1 MLLTRRTFFVTVL
14 ISLICGC
21 TPSLA
26 QHDAATVRRETTVFS
41 LDQDREPVALLNGL
55 WRFQP
60 GDDPTGEKGWARADF
75 DDSKWA
81 QIRSDKSWSDQGYKD
96 IAGTAWYRVK
106 VLIPEGQQQ
115 LSIDLPYIYTNYQIF
130 ADGQLIGGRGAM
142 PPDSRPASAPAF
154 TFALPAD
161 LSAGPRTL
169 TIALR
174 VWHWKHWA
182 SLFGGGLQGGV
193 RIGRTELIQERAELR
208 NYADAWRFTPRI
220 FLAMLEVLG
229 ALTAWALFGMRSKE
243 KEYLWFGVWLMLSAA
258 NRCLSV
264 YMTFHLFGEKTFEA
278 VAPLMQLGGTLAS
291 ISFYFHLL
299 RGRRNWLFWLAT
311 ASIGVLCLVVPARP
325 TELISIAAWNSLSTL
340 LLVPT
345 MVWILTLLIQ
355 RAIEGIPD
363 ARLLLAPGLL
373 QQLVNLTGAALWILY
388 VTRLY
393 PVRPAWFYRTSQWP
407 FPVSVTNLA
416 DGLFMIAMIAILIY
430 RFARRSQHEERL
442 AGELEAARTVQQIL
456 VPEDIPVIPGF
467 TIQTVYKPF
476 GQVGGDFFQILPLEA
491 GGVLVAIGDVSGK
504 GMPAAMTVSLIVGA
518 LRMAVETT
526 SDPAGI
532 LAALNRRLYGRN
544 YGGFTTC
551 AILRAD
557 ADGRLTIANAGHLSP
572 YLYGAELLL
581 EGGLPLGLMP
591 DCEYTE
597 STFHLGDHEQVTLV
611 TDGVVEARSKS
622 GELFGFDRTAAIA
635 TRAANSIAQT
645 AQHFGQ
651 DDDITVLTLT
661 RP

>member
-1 MLLTRRTFFVTVL
+1 
-14 ISLICGC
+14 
-21 TPSLA
+21 
-26 QHDAATVRRETTVFS
+26 
-41 LDQDREPVALLNGL
+41 
-55 WRFQP
+55 
-60 GDDPTGEKGWARADF
+60 
-75 DDSKWA
+75 
-81 QIRSDKSWSDQGYKD
+81 
-96 IAGTAWYRVK
+96 
-106 VLIPEGQQQ
+106 
-115 LSIDLPYIYTNYQIF
+115 
-130 ADGQLIGGRGAM
+130 
-142 PPDSRPASAPAF
+142 
-154 TFALPAD
+154 
-161 LSAGPRTL
+161 
-169 TIALR
+169 
-174 VWHWKHWA
+174 
-182 SLFGGGLQGGV
+182 
-193 RIGRTELIQERAELR
+193 
-208 NYADAWRFTPRI
+208 
-220 FLAMLEVLG
+220 
-229 ALTAWALFGMRSKE
+229 
-243 KEYLWFGVWLMLSAA
+243 
-258 NRCLSV
+258 
-264 YMTFHLFGEKTFEA
+264 
-278 VAPLMQLGGTLAS
+278 
-291 ISFYFHLL
+291 
-299 RGRRNWLFWLAT
+299 
-311 ASIGVLCLVVPARP
+311 
-325 TELISIAAWNSLSTL
+325 
-340 LLVPT
+340 
-345 MVWILTLLIQ
+345 
-355 RAIEGIPD
+355 
-363 ARLLLAPGLL
+363 
-373 QQLVNLTGAALWILY
+373 
-388 VTRLY
+388 
-393 PVRPAWFYRTSQWP
+393 
-407 FPVSVTNLA
+407 
-416 DGLFMIAMIAILIY
+416 MIAMIAILIY